1 MSKLPVSRPHETRI
15 DRSIIVP
22 FIIFTLIWG
31 STWLVIRGQIGSVAP
46 QWSVTYRFALAA
58 VAMAAVARWK
68 GQSLRP
74 NRSLLRAAAI
84 LGVSQFCINFN
95 SVYVAERFITSGVVA
110 TVFAILIVP
119 NSLLAW
125 AMLGQRPSRR
135 FAIGGAI
142 AACGIAMLFIHEV
155 QTSKVSSASVLAG
168 LGLTLFGMFGASFA
182 NVFQA
187 KETSRRHPLM
197 ALLAWA
203 MAIGAGVDALLALAI
218 AGPPTIV
225 SSPAYWLGLT
235 YLALAASVL
244 CFSLYFPVVRKIGPG
259 RAAYSSVMVPVIAMG
274 LSTIFEHYRWSLLA
288 ALGGLLA
295 LGGML
300 VALSGS
306 RGSKIAAPDAA

>member
-1 MSKLPVSRPHETRI
+1 MNRPHETRI

-22 FIIFTLIWG
+22 FVIFTLIWG

-46 QWSVTYRFALAA
+46 QWSVAYRFALAA

-74 NRSLLRAAAI
+74 NRALLIAATI
-84 LGVSQFCINFN
+84 LGVSQFGINFN
-95 SVYVAERFITSGVVA
+95 SVYVAERYITSGIVA
-110 TVFAILIVP
+110 TVFALLLIP

-125 AMLGQRPSRR
+125 AMLGQRPSGR
-135 FAIGGAI
+135 FAVGGAI
-142 AACGIAMLFIHEV
+142 AAAGIGLLFLHEI
-155 QTSKVSSASVLAG
+155 QSSAATNQQVLAG
-168 LGLTLFGMFGASFA
+168 LGFTLLGLLGASFA
-182 NVFQA
+182 NVYQA
-187 KETSRRHPLM
+187 RKSAQRHPLL

-203 MAIGAGVDALLALAI
+203 MAIGAVADALLALAI
-218 AGPPTIV
+218 AGPPTIDT
-225 SSPAYWLGLT
+225 SPIYWLGLT

-259 RAAYSSVMVPVIAMG
+259 RAAYSSVLVPVIAMG
-274 LSTIFEHYRWSLLA
+274 LSTVFENYRWSLLA
-288 ALGGLLA
+288 AAGGLLA

-306 RGSKIAAPDAA
+306 GGSKVAAPDAG

>member
-1 MSKLPVSRPHETRI
+1 MNRPHETRI
-15 DRSIIVP
+15 DQSIIVP

-31 STWLVIRGQIGSVAP
+31 STWLVIRGQIGSVPP

-74 NRSLLRAAAI
+74 GKGMLTTATI

-95 SVYVAERFITSGVVA
+95 CVYVAERHITSGIVA
-110 TVFAILIVP
+110 TVFALLLIP

-125 AMLGQRPSRR
+125 ALLGQRPSRR
-135 FAIGGAI
+135 FAVGGAI
-142 AACGIAMLFIHEV
+142 AVAGIGLLFLHEL
-155 QTSKVSSASVLAG
+155 QSSSAGRTQVLIG
-168 LGLTLFGMFGASFA
+168 LGLTLLGMLGASWA
-182 NVFQA
+182 NVYQA
-187 KETSRRHPLM
+187 REAARHHPLL

-203 MAIGAGVDALLALAI
+203 MAIGAAADGVFALVI
-218 AGPPTIV
+218 AGPPAIDF
-225 SSPAYWLGLT
+225 SPAYWLGLT
-235 YLALAASVL
+235 YLALAATVL
-244 CFSLYFPVVRKIGPG
+244 AFSLYLPVVRKIGPG
-259 RAAYSSVMVPVIAMG
+259 RAAYSSVLVPVIAMG

-288 ALGGLLA
+288 AAGGALA

-306 RGSKIAAPDAA
+306 RGSRIAAPDAG

>member
-1 MSKLPVSRPHETRI
+1 MSDLPVSRPHETRI

-22 FIIFTLIWG
+22 FIVFTLIWG

-46 QWSVTYRFALAA
+46 QWSVAYRFAIAA

-74 NRSLLRAAAI
+74 NPRLLAAAAI

-95 SVYVAERFITSGVVA
+95 CVYVAERFITSGIVA

-125 AMLGQRPSRR
+125 AMLGQRPSGR

-142 AACGIAMLFIHEV
+142 AAAGIGLLFLHEI
-155 QTSKVSSASVLAG
+155 QSSAATNQQVLAG
-168 LGLTLFGMFGASFA
+168 LGFTLLGLLGASFA
-182 NVFQA
+182 NVYQA
-187 KETSRRHPLM
+187 RKSAQRHPLL

-203 MAIGAGVDALLALAI
+203 MAIGAAVDAMLALAI
-218 AGPPTIV
+218 AGLPTID
-225 SSPAYWLGLT
+225 SSPTYWLGLT

-259 RAAYSSVMVPVIAMG
+259 RAAYSSVLVPVIAMG
-274 LSTIFEHYRWSLLA
+274 LSTVFENYRWSLLA
-288 ALGGLLA
+288 AAGGLLA

-306 RGSKIAAPDAA
+306 GGSKVAAPDAG

>member
-1 MSKLPVSRPHETRI
+1 MSRPHESRL
-15 DRSIIVP
+15 DSSIIVP
-22 FIIFTLIWG
+22 FIIFTLVWG
-31 STWLVIRGQIGSVAP
+31 STWLVIRGQIDTVAP
-46 QWSVTYRFALAA
+46 QWSVAYRFAMAA
-58 VAMAAVARWK
+58 VAMAAVAHWK

-74 NRSLLRAAAI
+74 NRPLLAAAAI

-95 SVYVAERFITSGVVA
+95 SVYVAERYITSGIVA
-110 TVFAILIVP
+110 TVFAILLVP

-135 FAIGGAI
+135 FALGGAI
-142 AACGIAMLFIHEV
+142 AAAGIGLLFLHEMR
-155 QTSKVSSASVLAG
+155 VSEASNAQVLAG
-168 LGLTLFGMFGASFA
+168 LGFTLLGLLGASYA

-187 KETSRRHPLM
+187 RESAQRHPLL

-203 MAIGAGVDALLALAI
+203 MAIGAVADALLAFAI
-218 AGPPTIV
+218 AGPPTIDP
-225 SSPAYWLGLT
+225 SPAYWLGLT

-259 RAAYSSVMVPVIAMG
+259 RAAYSSVLVPVIAMG
-274 LSTIFEHYRWSLLA
+274 LSTLFENYRWSLLA
-288 ALGGLLA
+288 AAGGLLA

-306 RGSKIAAPDAA
+306 RGSKVTAPDAA

>member
-1 MSKLPVSRPHETRI
+1 MSRPHETRI
-15 DRSIIVP
+15 DQSIIVP

-58 VAMAAVARWK
+58 VAMAIAARWK

-74 NRSLLRAAAI
+74 NRQLLTAAAI

-95 SVYVAERFITSGVVA
+95 CVYVAERYITSGIVA
-110 TVFAILIVP
+110 TVFAILLIP

-125 AMLGQRPSRR
+125 AMLGQRPSWR
-135 FAIGGAI
+135 FALGGAI
-142 AACGIAMLFIHEV
+142 AATGIGLLFHHEMR
-155 QTSKVSSASVLAG
+155 VSAATNEQVLAG
-168 LGLTLFGMFGASFA
+168 LGFTLLGLLGASFA
-182 NVFQA
+182 NVYQA
-187 KETSRRHPLM
+187 RKSARRHPLM
-197 ALLAWA
+197 ALLAWG
-203 MAIGAGVDALLALAI
+203 MAIGAAADALFALVV
-218 AGPPTIV
+218 AGPPTIDP
-225 SSPAYWLGLT
+225 SPVYWIGLT

-259 RAAYSSVMVPVIAMG
+259 RAAYSSVLVPVIAMG
-274 LSTIFEHYRWSLLA
+274 LSTMFEDYQWSLLA
-288 ALGGLLA
+288 AAGGLLA

-306 RGSKIAAPDAA
+306 GGSKIAAPDAG